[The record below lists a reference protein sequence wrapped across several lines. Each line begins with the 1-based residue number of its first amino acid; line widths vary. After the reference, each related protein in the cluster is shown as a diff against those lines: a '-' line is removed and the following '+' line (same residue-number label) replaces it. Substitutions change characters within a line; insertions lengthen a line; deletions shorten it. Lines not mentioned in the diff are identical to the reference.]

1 MSIHFA
7 TGDATKPAA
16 PHNLCVI
23 VHIVNDIGAWGAG
36 FVRALSRTL
45 PMSERLYRDWH
56 MMRPRDFTS
65 EERTGPL
72 ALGHVQLVTCTSPF
86 VANVCGQHG
95 IKRAR
100 AQSAPGH
107 ARVEVPP
114 IRYDAV
120 RKGLERLEE
129 ILSRRDGSRRLIS
142 DLGNKP
148 YPGDYQIHMP
158 RIGTGLAGGDWDLI
172 EPIVADVFKNRRTVV
187 VYRLPVAPSRKR

>member
-1 MSIHFA
+1 VSIHFA

-16 PHNLCVI
+16 SHNLCVI

-36 FVRALSRTL
+36 FVRTLSRTL
-45 PMSERLYRDWH
+45 PMSEKLYRDWH
-56 MMRPRDFTS
+56 MMRPRDFES

-95 IKRAR
+95 IKSAR
-100 AQSAPGH
+100 VQSAPGH

-114 IRYDAV
+114 IRYDAL
-120 RKGLERLEE
+120 RTGLERLEK
-129 ILSRRDGSRRLIS
+129 ILSRRDESRRLDS
-142 DLGNKP
+142 KSYL
-148 YPGDYQIHMP
+148 GDYQIHMP

-172 EPIVADVFKNRRTVV
+172 EPIVADVFKDRRTV
-187 VYRLPVAPSRKR
+187 VYRLPVASSRKR